1 MVVLPDEMFLENRRG
16 HPVCEI
22 VTSYVDSESR

>member
-1 MVVLPDEMFLENRRG
+1 MVVLPDEMFLEIG

-22 VTSYVDSESR
+22 VTSYVDSKSR